1 MPNISPNGNTTD
13 KPPLVG
19 KNAPLRPRMIRARLN
34 EVEALRL
41 RAQGL
46 SLRAIARELGTGSQA
61 GVLKAINRALE
72 DLKRT
77 REDVVLEYAGVQLER
92 MRIALE
98 AIMPRVTEGD
108 IEAIETML
116 RIEGRTAKLLALDHP
131 GHWPEDGMGRSMAPG
146 ALSISFDQLSDGQLE
161 SLKMLGI
168 GPVPDE
174 VIDATLVEDDE

>member
-1 MPNISPNGNTTD
+1 MPNLSPSGNTTD

-19 KNAPLRPRMIRARLN
+19 KNDPLRPRMVRARLN

-77 REDVVLEYAGVQLER
+77 RQDVVLEYAGVQLER

-98 AIMPRVTEGD
+98 AIMPRVQEGD
-108 IEAIETML
+108 LESIETML
-116 RIEGRTAKLLALDHP
+116 RIEQRTAKLLALDHP
-131 GHWPEDGMGRSMAPG
+131 GTWPADGMGRAMAPG
-146 ALSISFDQLSDGQLE
+146 ALSISFDQLSDSQLE

-168 GPVPDE
+168 GPAPDE